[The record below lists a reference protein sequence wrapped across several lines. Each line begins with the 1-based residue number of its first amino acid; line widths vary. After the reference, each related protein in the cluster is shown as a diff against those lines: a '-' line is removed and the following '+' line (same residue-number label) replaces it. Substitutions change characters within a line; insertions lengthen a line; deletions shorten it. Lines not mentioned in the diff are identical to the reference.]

1 MQPSYSTE
9 TIDRIKKLE
18 RIRSLGVNPF
28 ATKFETTHQIGNI
41 LTLHKAKIEEG
52 EISTFRNIEEVIP
65 APKSDI
71 ALAGRV
77 MLHRSFGK
85 ICFASISDGTGRIQ
99 ILFSRENC
107 SLNVDGVNHS
117 ELVPVILSETKDPGT
132 LDSSAVPQNDGTMS
146 AYKFAEKLID
156 LGDFIGVK

>member
-1 MQPSYSTE
+1 MTTPDYSTE
-9 TIDRIKKLE
+9 TLDRIRKLE
-18 RIRSLGVNPF
+18 RIRALGVNPF
-28 ATKFETTHQIGNI
+28 ATKFNITSSLGNI
-41 LTLHKAKIEEG
+41 LSKYPSSIDIAGGAMSEFRTVEEI
-52 EISTFRNIEEVIP
+52 IS
-65 APKSDI
+65 APKSEV

-85 ICFASISDGTGRIQ
+85 ICFATISDGTGKIQ

-107 SLNVDGVNHS
+107 NINVNGEAKI
-117 ELVPVILSETKDPGT
+117 ELPGEAEPV
-132 LDSSAVPQNDGTMS
+132 S